1 MEFLFQ
7 LDSNFCQK
15 EITNRFNKEQFVSDE
30 FIQILTELHQ
40 HTDSYDVSL
49 FDDFELKEVFTY
61 LSASHTYYLKTW
73 LPKINQTIFN
83 LKSGYANTF
92 MAVQLMTLFLEKYQL
107 DLERHIAYEEQV
119 LFAFVKEMLNGNY
132 SAEKKDFVINHFLFT
147 HNDNV
152 IVHLKELKEDLV
164 KFEEG
169 LKENLIFQVLFSQL
183 EIFQNDL
190 LIHGLIED
198 EIFIPKILD
207 YIDAHFEKIERLSH
221 S

>member
-1 MEFLFQ
+1 MEFLLH
-7 LDSNFCQK
+7 LDPNFCK
-15 EITNRFNKEQFVSDE
+15 REITNRFTKQEVVSAE
-30 FIQILTELHQ
+30 FIEILTNLHLQ
-40 HTDSYDVSL
+40 TDSYDLSL
-49 FDDFELKEVFTY
+49 FDRFALNEVFTY
-61 LSASHTYYLKTW
+61 LSASHSYYLKTW
-73 LPKINQTIFN
+73 LPKINQTVFQ
-83 LKSGYANTF
+83 LKQTSGKDF

-119 LFAFVKEMLNGNY
+119 LFSFVREMLLGKY

-164 KFEEG
+164 KFETG
-169 LKENLIFQVLFSQL
+169 LNENLVFQVLFNQL

-198 EIFIPKILD
+198 EVFIPKVLD
-207 YIDAHFEKIERLSH
+207 YIEAHFEKIERIHH